1 MGELKCGPFELDLE
15 DKVRL
20 YPSVGSDSQR
30 RELDRVETAPDK
42 EPGDPSSWPGFAWI
56 SCNSL
61 WAKIIKHLSFLV
73 CQIKGLYLW
82 MDLSA
87 CWRVYQADNCKGN
100 VFSVCCCFCS
110 VALSGLTLCDPMDC
124 SMPGLSVLHH
134 LQVFP
139 QTHVHWVSD
148 AIQPSHPLSPP
159 SPPALLPSIFPSI
172 RVFLFQWVHSL
183 HQVAKVLE
191 FQLQHQSFQWISR
204 LIFFKIA
211 WVDLLTVQ
219 GTPKSLL

>member
-100 VFSVCCCFCS
+100 VFSAVVFVQLLCQVWLFVTPWTAACQASLSFTISWSLPKFMFIAS
-110 VALSGLTLCDPMDC
+110 VMLSSRLIL
-124 SMPGLSVLHH
+124 
-134 LQVFP
+134 
-139 QTHVHWVSD
+139 W
-148 AIQPSHPLSPP
+148 HPLL
-159 SPPALLPSIFPSI
+159 LLPSVFPSI
-172 RVFLFQWVHSL
+172 RGLSSELSL
-183 HQVAKVLE
+183 KELSTVCHDPCSQRCFSE
-191 FQLQHQSFQWISR
+191 IP
-204 LIFFKIA
+204 
-211 WVDLLTVQ
+211 LL
-219 GTPKSLL
+219 SL

>member
-110 VALSGLTLCDPMDC
+110 VALSGLTLCDSMDC

-159 SPPALLPSIFPSI
+159 SPALNLSQYQG
-172 RVFLFQWVHSL
+172 LLQWVGSL
-183 HQVAKVLE
+183 NQVVTHTHTHT
-191 FQLQHQSFQWISR
+191 QHTHTHTHTTDTHTNNQNPRKCTSTRVIW
-204 LIFFKIA
+204 K
-211 WVDLLTVQ
+211 
-219 GTPKSLL
+219 

>member
-61 WAKIIKHLSFLV
+61 WEKIIKHLSFLV
-73 CQIKGLYLW
+73 CQIRGLYLW

-87 CWRVYQADNCKGN
+87 CWRVYQADNCKRN
-100 VFSVCCCFCS
+100 VFSAVVFVQMLCQVWLFVTPWIAARQASLSFAISRCFLKLMSIES
-110 VALSGLTLCDPMDC
+110 VMPSNHLILC
-124 SMPGLSVLHH
+124 
-134 LQVFP
+134 
-139 QTHVHWVSD
+139 
-148 AIQPSHPLSPP
+148 HPP
-159 SPPALLPSIFPSI
+159 LLPWIFPSI
-172 RVFLFQWVHSL
+172 RVFFN
-183 HQVAKVLE
+183 E
-191 FQLQHQSFQWISR
+191 
-204 LIFFKIA
+204 
-211 WVDLLTVQ
+211 
-219 GTPKSLL
+219 

>member
-73 CQIKGLYLW
+73 CQTRGLYLW
-82 MDLSA
+82 MDLAA
-87 CWRVYQADNCKGN
+87 CRRFYQADNCKGN
-100 VFSVCCCFCS
+100 VFSAVVFLQL
-110 VALSGLTLCDPMDC
+110 LSCLNLCDAMDR
-124 SMPGLSVLHH
+124 STPGFPVLHH
-134 LQVFP
+134 LLLFP

-159 SPPALLPSIFPSI
+159 SPALNL
-172 RVFLFQWVHSL
+172 SL
-183 HQVAKVLE
+183 HQGLLQWVGSLNQVVLYTHMRAHTHTHTQIWTTTTQE
-191 FQLQHQSFQWISR
+191 NAPAPEWYESR
-204 LIFFKIA
+204 HLGI
-211 WVDLLTVQ
+211 L
-219 GTPKSLL
+219 